1 VTSYPHSQCLDPFTA
16 VRDARGSGRE
26 NGGTFDEIKRTVP
39 IAVNDP
45 SDAELRRKANLIHK
59 LTWGSP

>member
-1 VTSYPHSQCLDPFTA
+1 M
-16 VRDARGSGRE
+16 RDARGSGRE